1 MSETNNT
8 VKRTLSLPP
17 TKPFVTIS
25 KKLGAPPLPKLPS
38 FRINDKNPIKDCC
51 PSYDSTQHV
60 FVWRVIDSINNK
72 KNTEGVCACGH
83 TIVE

>member
-1 MSETNNT
+1 MSDNT

-17 TKPFVTIS
+17 TKPFVTAS
-25 KKLGAPPLPKLPS
+25 KKLGAPPLPKIPS
-38 FRINDKNPIKDCC
+38 FRINEKNSIKDCC
-51 PSYDSTQHV
+51 PSYESTQHAY
-60 FVWRVIDSINNK
+60 VWRVIDSTTNS